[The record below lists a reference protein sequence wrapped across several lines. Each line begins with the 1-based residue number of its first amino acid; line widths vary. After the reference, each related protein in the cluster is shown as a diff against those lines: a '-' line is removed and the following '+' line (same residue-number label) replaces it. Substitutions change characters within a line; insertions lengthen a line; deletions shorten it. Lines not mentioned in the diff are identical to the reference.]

1 MGGRIRVLIVDD
13 HRLFR
18 EGLRMILGQ
27 QKSIVVVGETTN
39 GQEAIDVTNELKPDV
54 VLLDITMPELS
65 GIDVIPSIT
74 QNCPDTKALMLTAS
88 VDEATIF
95 KAMKAGAKGYISKS
109 AGISDLIKAI
119 QAVHQG
125 ELWVERKL
133 VSRFL
138 DEEALA
144 NSPGENG
151 DGRTKERLTPRESE
165 VLRCLA
171 KGDANKEI
179 AQALS
184 ISEKTVKSHLNSI
197 FRKLGVSRRLQAIIY
212 AFKEG
217 LD

>member
-18 EGLRMILGQ
+18 EGLRMILRQ
-27 QKSIVVVGETTN
+27 QEGIDLVGEMAT
-39 GQEAIDVTNELKPDV
+39 GLEAIHLINDLKPDV
-54 VLLDITMPELS
+54 VLLDITMPELN
-65 GIDVIPSIT
+65 GIEAIPSIT
-74 QNCPDTKALMLTAS
+74 QSCPDTKALMLTAS
-88 VDEATIF
+88 MDEATVF

-109 AGISDLIKAI
+109 AGISELVKAI

-138 DEEALA
+138 DEAALA
-144 NSPGENG
+144 NSPGEDR
-151 DGRTKERLTPRESE
+151 DGGTKEGLTLREME

-171 KGDANKEI
+171 EGNTNKEI

-184 ISEKTVKSHLNSI
+184 IREKTVKSHLNSI
-197 FRKLGVSRRLQAIIY
+197 FRKLKVTRRLQAIIY